1 MELDLKKYQNKRIC
15 VAVSGG
21 VDSMVLLYLLKRDAE
36 KYGYSVSA
44 VNFEHGIRGEESVA
58 DSLFVQ
64 ETCKAW
70 DVPLSFFV
78 ESCVERAKREKL
90 SLETVARNFRREN
103 YEKIL
108 KDGLADFI
116 ATAHHANDNAETVLF
131 RLARG
136 TSLSGAVGIRKT
148 DGKYIRPLI
157 EKTKEEILAF
167 AKENG
172 IPFREDST
180 NFERIATR
188 NIIRLDILP
197 KIEEVAPCAT
207 KNLSHFASI
216 ASEDDEFLYELAGS
230 LITLFDGCGTV
241 AFNEKKPIFRRACL
255 TVMKSLGVD
264 KDYTYTHLSD
274 LYALQFLKPG
284 AKISLPN
291 NLEAKKTKEGVFFY
305 KKEDFCA
312 VAFEPKRFEYGEF
325 ILGKYQVRV
334 ANEPLGFEPDEK
346 VLRLDE
352 DRLPKD
358 CIFRQRLEGDVFR
371 KYGGGS
377 KTLKRYLIDKKIPVE
392 YRDMPLLTDVNGN
405 TVYAVCGVEIADDVK
420 VTEQTKKTVY
430 IAVKNIGEK
439 KYGTNDA
446 SRR

>member
-1 MELDLKKYQNKRIC
+1 
-15 VAVSGG
+15 
-21 VDSMVLLYLLKRDAE
+21 MVLLYLLKRDAE
-36 KYGYSVSA
+36 KYGYFVSA

-64 ETCKAW
+64 DTCKAW
-70 DVPLSFFV
+70 GVLLSSFV
-78 ESCVERAKREKL
+78 ENCVERAKREKL
-90 SLETVARNFRREN
+90 SLETAARNFRREN

-136 TSLSGAVGIRKT
+136 TSLSGVIGIRKT

-167 AKENG
+167 ANESG

-180 NFERIATR
+180 NFEPIATR

-197 KIEEVAPCAT
+197 KIEEIVPCAT

-216 ASEDDEFLYELAGS
+216 ASEDDEFLYELADS
-230 LITLFDGCGTV
+230 LITLSNGCGTV
-241 AFNEKKPIFRRACL
+241 VFNVKKPVFRRA
-255 TVMKSLGVD
+255 
-264 KDYTYTHLSD
+264 YLSD
-274 LYALQFLKPG
+274 LYALQFLKMG

-291 NLEAKKTKEGVFFY
+291 NLEAKKTKDGIFFY
-305 KKEDFCA
+305 KKEDFC
-312 VAFEPKRFEYGEF
+312 VVDFEPKRFECGEF
-325 ILGKYQVRV
+325 LFGKYQVYV
-334 ANEPLGFEPDEK
+334 TNEPLKIETGEK
-346 VLRLDE
+346 VLRLDG
-352 DRLPKD
+352 DKIPKD

-371 KYGGGS
+371 KYGGGTKS
-377 KTLKRYLIDKKIPVE
+377 LKRYLIDKKIPVE
-392 YRDMPLLTDVNGN
+392 NRDMPLLTDANGS

-420 VTEQTKKTVY
+420 VTDQTKKTVY

-439 KYGTNDA
+439 KNETNDA
-446 SRR
+446 SRRGQIDVDARRNCGKGESDCGEIGQII